1 MIPAD
6 QLHAAVKR
14 YCISLTG
21 SPLEGEDLA
30 QDVWLRAIVS
40 APYTN
45 HANPEAYL
53 LRIAKNIWID
63 QSRRKTML
71 NRILQQHAKD
81 ELSTTEPPS
90 FEVEMAFQALVKHLS
105 PLQRS
110 VFLLR
115 DVFGYSSEET
125 AEKLRTTEGA
135 VKAALHR
142 ARQSLAAVRHDLE
155 HNMLK
160 LPENDS
166 MKAFLQA
173 IAAAYRKGDVAE
185 IVRLAQQDVI
195 EPVVAIGAIQS
206 RYVYSAIHSRHHAS
220 TRSSGPAS
228 SVRSTSMWMI
238 A

>member
-1 MIPAD
+1 MNSAD
-6 QLHAAVKR
+6 QLHATVKR

-63 QSRRKTML
+63 RSRRKTML
-71 NRILQQHAKD
+71 NRIIQQQSREEMSAVD
-81 ELSTTEPPS
+81 SPS
-90 FEVEMAFQALVKHLS
+90 FDVEMAFQALMKHLS

-110 VFLLR
+110 VFILR
-115 DVFGYSSEET
+115 DVFGYSSDET
-125 AEKLRTTEGA
+125 AKKLKTTEGA

-142 ARQSLAAVRHDLE
+142 ARQSLALVRSDLE
-155 HNMLK
+155 HDKLK
-160 LPENDS
+160 YPEDDS
-166 MKAFLQA
+166 MKAFLRA
-173 IAAAYRKGDVAE
+173 LAAAYRKGDVAE

-195 EPVVAIGAIQS
+195 EPVAAIGAVQS
-206 RYVYSAIHSRHHAS
+206 KYVYEAIHSQRHAS
-220 TRSSGPAS
+220 ARSSSPVS
-228 SVRSTSMWMI
+228 SFHPSSMWMV